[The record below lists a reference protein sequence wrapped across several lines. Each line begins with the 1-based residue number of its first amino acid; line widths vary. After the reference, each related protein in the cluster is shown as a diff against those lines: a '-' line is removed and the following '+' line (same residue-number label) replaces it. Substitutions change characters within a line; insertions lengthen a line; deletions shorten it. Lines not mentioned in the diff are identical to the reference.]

1 MIKLYIWDM
10 AVQFTDK
17 LYMEY
22 GRTIYRQNN
31 IFGIWPDNLQIQ
43 LYIWPMVGQFSG
55 KTIYMGYGSTIYR
68 LTIYMGYGRTIY
80 R

>member
-1 MIKLYIWDM
+1 M

-31 IFGIWPDNLQIQ
+31 IFEIWPDNLQIQ
-43 LYIWPMVGQFSG
+43 LYIWHMVGQFSG

-68 LTIYMGYGRTIY
+68 YTIYMGYGRTIY